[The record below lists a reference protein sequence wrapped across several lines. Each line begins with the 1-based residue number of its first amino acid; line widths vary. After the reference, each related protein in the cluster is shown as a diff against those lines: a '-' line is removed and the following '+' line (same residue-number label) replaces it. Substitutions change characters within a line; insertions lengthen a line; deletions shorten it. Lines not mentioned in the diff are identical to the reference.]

1 MNSITSNRKIKLWA
15 VAVWLILWQAASMAI
30 GQEILLVSPVA
41 VLGCLGG
48 LIRTGDVWMSILFS
62 FVKIIGGFLA
72 GIAAGTLLAGLARA
86 FRWVGDLLEPFVQTI
101 KAIPVASFIILVL
114 IWIPSRNLSIVITF
128 LMVFPVIYTN
138 IRAGLESM
146 DDQLLEMAQVFG
158 LPAMTRI
165 RYIYVSQVLPYFRS
179 GCSLALGLCWKAGV
193 AAEVIGIPD
202 RSIGEKL
209 YNAKI
214 YLNTPELFAWTLVI
228 IVISVVFEKV
238 FLSVIDR
245 LVGKLERMG

>member
-1 MNSITSNRKIKLWA
+1 
-15 VAVWLILWQAASMAI
+15 
-30 GQEILLVSPVA
+30 
-41 VLGCLGG
+41 
-48 LIRTGDVWMSILFS
+48 MSILFS
-62 FVKIIGGFLA
+62 FIKIIGGFLA

-86 FRWVGDLLEPFVQTI
+86 FRWVGDLLEPFAQTI

-158 LPAMTRI
+158 LPTMTRI

>member
-1 MNSITSNRKIKLWA
+1 
-15 VAVWLILWQAASMAI
+15 
-30 GQEILLVSPVA
+30 
-41 VLGCLGG
+41 
-48 LIRTGDVWMSILFS
+48 MSILFS

-228 IVISVVFEKV
+228 IVISVVFEQV